1 MGLATLPHY
10 CQFILNSVIGG
21 VDRVDSDGMY
31 TRQGNNSFKAVTVE
45 TVLQSTILGDDEH
58 GVKGLWLLSIS
69 CYRIGCG
76 HRTKRFHCFWS
87 RMGHLNRIGVEC

>member
-31 TRQGNNSFKAVTVE
+31 SRQGNNSFEAVTVE
-45 TVLQSTILGDDEH
+45 IVLQSTISGDDTTWSERIVAAIH
-58 GVKGLWLLSIS
+58 FVLWDRMWTQDEEVPLL
-69 CYRIGCG
+69 
-76 HRTKRFHCFWS
+76 
-87 RMGHLNRIGVEC
+87 LE